1 MNLPFWA
8 RLFPFLAVLPQ
19 ASAHASHMRRRF
31 GQRRA
36 LLACR
41 ARQRTRAASS
51 NSSSSSQRTRI
62 AHESSFR
69 PASRAACLPRTA
81 AYSSC
86 IEQYSRTVRGQLART
101 LGCDTVC
108 TFFETHPHGRMF
120 QHQNVWWR
128 KCSQSRT
135 YFRFGLRWRHK
146 EHDYRNKYLA
156 LVQQVYFASLV
167 LCGFR

>member
-1 MNLPFWA
+1 MCTGFLVPFREA
-8 RLFPFLAVLPQ
+8 LFDNTRYGSVVESYSFE
-19 ASAHASHMRRRF
+19 S
-31 GQRRA
+31 A
-36 LLACR
+36 LLGPLISIPC
-41 ARQRTRAASS
+41 
-51 NSSSSSQRTRI
+51 SSSSSQRTRI
-62 AHESSFR
+62 AHASSFR